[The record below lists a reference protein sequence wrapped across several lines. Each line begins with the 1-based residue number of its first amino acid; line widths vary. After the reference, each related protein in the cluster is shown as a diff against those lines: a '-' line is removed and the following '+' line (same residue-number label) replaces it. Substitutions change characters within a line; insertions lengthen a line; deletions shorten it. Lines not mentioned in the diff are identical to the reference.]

1 MPSTTSGRISASLRQ
16 ACAQA
21 RANRNGSFSS
31 AAAPR
36 PRTPWK
42 RRGTSSMPRGGTSR
56 PSILSGLPSHS
67 TRQPRSR
74 STSATARPGM
84 MWPPVPPAMM
94 RMVGALIPGLPAS

>member
-1 MPSTTSGRISASLRQ
+1 
-16 ACAQA
+16 
-21 RANRNGSFSS
+21 
-31 AAAPR
+31 
-36 PRTPWK
+36 
-42 RRGTSSMPRGGTSR
+42 MPRGGTSR